1 MLVETCL
8 GAQKPKKMRQEPRGR
23 VGQAGLQAKR
33 GLKRAPL
40 LEADHGRE
48 ETLRAACTVIHQTP
62 YSDGSNSDPD
72 LPPADLLYPAIIP
85 SITCKY

>member
-8 GAQKPKKMRQEPRGR
+8 GAQKPKKMRQEPRGKEGFGNSGPR
-23 VGQAGLQAKR
+23 AVSQTVGQAGLQAKR

-48 ETLRAACTVIHQTP
+48 ETLRAACTVIHQTHTQ
-62 YSDGSNSDPD
+62 
-72 LPPADLLYPAIIP
+72 P
-85 SITCKY
+85 SKPGHPVF